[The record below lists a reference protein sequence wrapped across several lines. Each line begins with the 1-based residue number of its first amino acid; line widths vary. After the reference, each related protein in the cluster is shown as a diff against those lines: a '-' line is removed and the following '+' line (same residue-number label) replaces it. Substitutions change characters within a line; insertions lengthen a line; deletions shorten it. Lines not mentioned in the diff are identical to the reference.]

1 MSSKPNIL
9 VVCIHNSARSQM
21 AEEYIRKYAGDI
33 FDVESAGLE
42 PSNLNPNVVKVL
54 KEDGIDISDKK
65 TRSVF
70 DLSEQ
75 GRDFSYVITVCSHDA
90 HERCPVF
97 DGTIKRMNWPFD
109 DPSKF
114 EGTEEDIL
122 NYTRKIR
129 EQIKQKIIDF
139 VKKYKET
146 GSV

>member
-9 VVCIHNSARSQM
+9 VVCVHNSARSQM
-21 AEEYIRKYAGDI
+21 TEEYIRKYAGDI

-42 PSNLNPNVVKVL
+42 PGALNPYVVKVL

-75 GRDFSYVITVCSHDA
+75 GRSFSYVITVCSHDA

-97 DGTIKRMNWPFD
+97 HGTIKRMNWPFD
-109 DPSKF
+109 DPSSFK
-114 EGTEEDIL
+114 GTEEDIL
-122 NYTRKIR
+122 GNTRR
-129 EQIKQKIIDF
+129 VRDQIKQK
-139 VKKYKET
+139 VTEAVNQYRET
-146 GSV
+146 GLV